1 METIRRCKGKY
12 GNLNIDVWKTNGMI
26 CGKHSIEQRKHK
38 RFRVQ
43 YGAFVAF
50 RVYHRKLGQIIDIS
64 RGGLAF
70 RYIANGKRSKGP
82 DQLDIM
88 LVEKDFHLKKL
99 PFKTIADFEIT
110 SEIPLNSLQTRRCG
124 VQFGK
129 LTKSQISQLD
139 FFIKN
144 HTIGEA

>member
-1 METIRRCKGKY
+1 MIRGK
-12 GNLNIDVWKTNGMI
+12 NT
-26 CGKHSIEQRKHK
+26 IEQRKHE

-50 RVYHRKLGQIIDIS
+50 RVDHSKLGQIIDIS
-64 RGGLAF
+64 KGGLAF
-70 RYIANGKRSKGP
+70 RYIANGKQSKGP

-88 LVEKDFHLKKL
+88 LAEKDFHLKKL
-99 PFKTIADFEIT
+99 PFKAITDFEIT